1 MDLLLVVGRGLLDV
15 VVDSGRGPTY
25 GVWVD
30 LLLVVGGGPLDVV
43 RDPHVGSFNWV

>member
-1 MDLLLVVGRGLLDV
+1 MGGSSLSGGKRGPLDV

-43 RDPHVGSFNWV
+43 RHL